1 MGRETTKDYRPKFSR
16 VKEWWTLFC
25 PECNYAVELCNRT
38 KNFSYCPLCLREG
51 KETLLEKRLNK
62 V

>member
-1 MGRETTKDYRPKFSR
+1 MGKEAATDYRPKFSR

-25 PECNYAVELCNRT
+25 PECGYAVELCKRT
-38 KNFSYCPLCLREG
+38 KNFSHCPLCLREG
-51 KETLLEKRLNK
+51 KEILLEKRLNR